1 MAKSELVEGLR
12 SALSR
17 GHTLKQAMESFH
29 NAGYKREEIEEA
41 ARLLHDHPSQPMSHP
56 AKKIEEHKPPVQ
68 PQVIPEK
75 SEVPKQAIQVKP
87 KPEKPEA
94 QKISKYEEKTKPK
107 GKFKII
113 LLIISIIVILGLI
126 AAILIFQDE
135 LINLFR

>member
-1 MAKSELVEGLR
+1 MANSELVEGLR

-17 GHTLKQAMESFH
+17 GNTLKQAMASFH

-56 AKKIEEHKPPVQ
+56 AKKIEEHKPPIQ
-68 PQVIPEK
+68 PQVITKKP
-75 SEVPKQAIQVKP
+75 EVPKQAIQVKP
-87 KPEKPEA
+87 KPEA
-94 QKISKYEEKTKPK
+94 QKISKYEEKTKTK

-113 LLIISIIVILGLI
+113 LLIISIVVILGLI
-126 AAILIFQDE
+126 AAILIFQEE